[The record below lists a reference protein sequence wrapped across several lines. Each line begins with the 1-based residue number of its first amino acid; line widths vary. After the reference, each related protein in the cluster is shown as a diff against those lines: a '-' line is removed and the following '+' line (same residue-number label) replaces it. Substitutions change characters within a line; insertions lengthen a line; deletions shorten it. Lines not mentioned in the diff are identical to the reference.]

1 MDDVKD
7 EFLRQVADFVMDAI
21 NQRLKNGDIS
31 LPPRERKATKVFQTK
46 AYAEGTT
53 RKSARGIPTASALR
67 RFKNSEG
74 MKALAAFVRADMKQ
88 TNRTPSE
95 IIDRMISNPTPEV
108 NVMNFLSAS
117 GFYSQAAIDQI
128 RGYEDV
134 MVVSQQRREE
144 KEREEKIPEREEKE
158 REEKIP
164 ERVQIQPSTRREI
177 LQELNSL
184 GLRGFP
190 TRLGI
195 IPWDKF
201 KSIPLVSS
209 LALIKGA
216 SNIGVIKKAAEMLDR
231 YIAREIKDAT
241 ERKFQQEMKTILQ
254 DTERAFIESMVYTA
268 PDRAQQLA
276 RETMDLKDVQ
286 DIQEGRRLT
295 NEQAERIINN
305 IMGLEE
311 SKRLNIIKQY
321 AGLPETKQQGVIGLG
336 DIGVESKALVPF
348 GLQGSDEKVDPELLR
363 VGQEAVRRTG
373 RYFENLLLPSA
384 LTSIAAGI
392 GAGIASGN
400 PLEGLGAAAL
410 SAAGS
415 AATIGSGIVEKVSE
429 KLGVSDDTKEKAK
442 RVVPALVGG
451 LLAGS
456 NVGDRIE
463 QAVETVSGIK
473 REKAALPTQVVKQQK
488 SKVNKQWR
496 PKMIAPSSQIL
507 EPTKKEAVMNEMLFT
522 AFDYVPEGSE
532 GGNGN
537 ADSNVLMGQQ
547 EIESELRFL
556 GWRKQIL
563 ERELMYRKQRGAKPR
578 PPPLMQFDNMNP
590 SQYETNV
597 YDPEQPL
604 GYNSP
609 YKFFT
614 DVDGLNVNIKRSEL
628 YGVVP

>member
-7 EFLRQVADFVMDAI
+7 EFLNQVADFVMDAI

-46 AYAEGTT
+46 AYTDGTT

-74 MKALAAFVRADMKQ
+74 MKALAEFIQADMKQ
-88 TNRTPSE
+88 TNRTPAE

-108 NVMNFLSAS
+108 NIMNFLSAT

-134 MVVSQQRREE
+134 MVVSKPRPEA
-144 KEREEKIPEREEKE
+144 KEREEKIPEREAKE

-164 ERVQIQPSTRREI
+164 ERIQIQPGTRREI

-195 IPWDKF
+195 IPWDTF
-201 KSIPLVSS
+201 KSIPLVSMLS
-209 LALIKGA
+209 LIKGA
-216 SNIGVIKKAAEMLDR
+216 GAIPPLKKAAEMLDR
-231 YIAREIKDAT
+231 YIGREVKGAA
-241 ERKFQQEMKTILQ
+241 ERKFQEELKTVIQ
-254 DTERAFIESMVYTA
+254 DTERAFVESMVYTN
-268 PDRAQQLA
+268 PDAAQRLA

-295 NEQAERIINN
+295 DQQARRIINN
-305 IMGLEE
+305 IMNLEE
-311 SKRLNIIKQY
+311 SKRNTMIRQY
-321 AGLPETKQQGVIGLG
+321 AGLPETKQQGDIGLG
-336 DIGVESKALVPF
+336 DLGENNERALV
-348 GLQGSDEKVDPELLR
+348 LLDGSDEKVSPETIR
-363 VGQEAVRRTG
+363 MGQEAVRRTG

-463 QAVETVSGIK
+463 QVVETVSGIK

-488 SKVNKQWR
+488 SNVKRQWR

-563 ERELMYRKQRGAKPR
+563 ERELMFRKQRGAKPR
-578 PPPLMQFDNMNP
+578 PPPLMQFDNMDP

-614 DVDGLNVNIKRSEL
+614 DVDGLNVDIKRSEL